1 MRTSRDPSSS
11 ARGRAAALA
20 LAVAAC
26 LAGAG
31 CGGDPADAGS
41 GSAPDARTRLSATDG
56 AGLFAEADCG
66 SCHRL
71 RAAKAGGTFG
81 PNLDAVKPSAQHVA
95 QQVRAG
101 GDGMPSFAGRMS
113 EGQINEVARY
123 VAELAGRER

>member
-1 MRTSRDPSSS
+1 MRTSRDPSG
-11 ARGRAAALA
+11 ARRRRAPALA

-31 CGGDPADAGS
+31 CGDGGDGS
-41 GSAPDARTRLSATDG
+41 VGATDARTRLSATDG

-71 RAAKAGGTFG
+71 EAAKAGGTFG
-81 PNLDAVKPSAQHVA
+81 PDLDDVRPSAQDVA
-95 QQVRAG
+95 RRVREG

-113 EGQINEVARY
+113 EEQISAVARY
-123 VAELAGRER
+123 VAELAGRGR